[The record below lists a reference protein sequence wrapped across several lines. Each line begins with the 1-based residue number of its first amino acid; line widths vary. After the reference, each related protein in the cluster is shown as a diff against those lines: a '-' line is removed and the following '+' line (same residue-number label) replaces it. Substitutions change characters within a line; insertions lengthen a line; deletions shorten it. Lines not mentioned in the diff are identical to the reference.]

1 MTQARLDELIA
12 KANNKEIE
20 INEMA
25 QICGA
30 ILESISRHSK
40 DIKSR
45 LKVIEEKVSYIEER
59 LDLIQKNTSPAFG
72 IIIDDDEE
80 D

>member
-12 KANNKEIE
+12 KANNSEIE
-20 INEMA
+20 VNEVA

-30 ILESISRHSK
+30 ILESVSRHSK

-45 LKVIEEKVSYIEER
+45 LKVLEDKMSYIEER

-72 IIIDDDEE
+72 IIIDDEE